1 MATAIPSPN
10 GEALDVLAAHCIAAR
25 AVIEN
30 AGTPV
35 MRRLIDLLLFEI
47 AVAMADPADDPSVAL
62 EPVA

>member
-1 MATAIPSPN
+1 MLIATPSPQ

-25 AVIEN
+25 AVIEE

-47 AVAMADPADDPSVAL
+47 AVAMADPSDRPSLAL